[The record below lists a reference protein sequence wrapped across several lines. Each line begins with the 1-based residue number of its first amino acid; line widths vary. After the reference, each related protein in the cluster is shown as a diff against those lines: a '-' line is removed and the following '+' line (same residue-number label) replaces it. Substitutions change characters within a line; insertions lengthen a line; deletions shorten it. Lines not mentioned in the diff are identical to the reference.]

1 MQRKIQTIYVSC
13 LSDGRHSS
21 DTNSRYRR
29 YVKVITLNWV
39 QFLTFTLFWRICEL
53 FIWLDTMLQVTSR
66 DFNLNQ
72 YHACSPL
79 ILSNISN
86 ITSWNS
92 AMVFGSWTLD
102 KFGLHCVSC
111 YPPCTPQCSVF
122 MDDICDLPR
131 RWNAFALRT
140 VLF

>member
-1 MQRKIQTIYVSC
+1 MCHVCRMGAIPVTHHRPVSQIYKSYHIKIGYS
-13 LSDGRHSS
+13 
-21 DTNSRYRR
+21 
-29 YVKVITLNWV
+29 V
-39 QFLTFTLFWRICEL
+39 QFLTFTFFWRICEL

-102 KFGLHCVSC
+102 KFGLNCVSC